1 MKNENTILDEIAKV
15 VEAGLEYNELTGF
28 DVIASHQPS
37 KATII
42 KPTLWVE
49 RVSSKR
55 YGCQSRL
62 PVKQGS
68 ALVEQETY
76 YQDII
81 FQITALKKRHLE
93 TDDKD
98 TTTASD
104 VLNWLASYFNG
115 AAGRAKLNENGYSCI
130 RVTEVREPAFT
141 SDSDLYEKTPS
152 FDITINHVQTDSR
165 SIPHVDEFEPEIRKV

>member
-1 MKNENTILDEIAKV
+1 MKNENSILADVITAVK
-15 VEAGLEYNELTGF
+15 AGLEYNELTGF

-42 KPTLWVE
+42 SPTLWVE

-62 PVKQGS
+62 PVKQDS

-81 FQITALKKRHLE
+81 FQITALKKRHPQ
-93 TDDKD
+93 TD
-98 TTTASD
+98 TIVTVTASD
-104 VLNWLASYFNG
+104 VLNWLVSYFNS

-141 SDSDLYEKTPS
+141 SDK
-152 FDITINHVQTDSR
+152 IGRAHV
-165 SIPHVDEFEPEIRKV
+165 